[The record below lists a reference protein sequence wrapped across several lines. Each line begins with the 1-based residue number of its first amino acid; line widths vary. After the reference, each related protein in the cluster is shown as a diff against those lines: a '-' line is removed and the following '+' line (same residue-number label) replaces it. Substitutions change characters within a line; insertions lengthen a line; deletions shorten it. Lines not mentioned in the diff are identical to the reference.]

1 MEREAMLTTLDNPY
15 NPFTDW
21 DNWLAFDEEKGY
33 NTCGY
38 LARIANTSDALSD
51 ADNQVEIE
59 NAMNEIIELNVTG
72 NYKKIYKDN

>member
-15 NPFTDW
+15 DPFTDW

-51 ADNQVEIE
+51 ADIQVEIE